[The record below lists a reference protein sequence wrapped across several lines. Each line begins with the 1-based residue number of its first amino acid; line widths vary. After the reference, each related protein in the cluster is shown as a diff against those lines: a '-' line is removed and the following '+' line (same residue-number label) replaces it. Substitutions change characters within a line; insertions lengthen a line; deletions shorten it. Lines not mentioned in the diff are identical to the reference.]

1 MDKHGMN
8 VLDGASDRP
17 APVQHPSES
26 HPSTKDE
33 SMAQVVND
41 EPERRSKLR
50 LYPAMA
56 ALYLTLV
63 MAALDITSLATSIP
77 TISAELD
84 SAAGYSWIGAAF
96 LIADAATGPIWAKMS
111 DIFGRKLVISV
122 SLLFFAVA
130 SIIGAL
136 SNTMIMLIA
145 ARAIQ
150 GAGAGGMV
158 SLVNITVSDLFGL
171 RNGRAVILGTLEAV
185 WAVAGGAG
193 PMIGG
198 AITENIGWRWNFW
211 INLPIVAIALALLVI
226 FLDVHNPRTPF
237 WTGIAAVDWYGI
249 FALLGAIILLLL
261 GLNFGGVTYPW
272 DSPEVICLLVFGALM
287 IGIFIGIEWKLA
299 RYPLMPLPLFH
310 DRSNNAAYLVA
321 FTHGMSY
328 ISVEYYLPL
337 YFQSV
342 RQASPTMSGVLVLP
356 VTLSE
361 GVVGI
366 IVGILIHKTGRYREI
381 IWVGKLMLTLGL
393 GLFVHLGVSSGI
405 AEIII
410 YQLIAGIG
418 SGLLFEPP
426 LIAVQNNV
434 QQSDTATATATL
446 GLIRNLSTSISVII
460 GGVVFSN
467 SMNNRAAWLT
477 GQGVPDSTAAEYA
490 GDNASA
496 NVEMIPDID
505 NVADRVAVQKAFAWG
520 LRNMWIAFLAFTVA
534 GLVAGFFIKHKKM
547 DHEHTKTMTGLEH
560 MTDRKKDKKRRGT
573 SLPPDDEAKEE
584 ELSEKP

>member
-1 MDKHGMN
+1 MEYGKVEIPSYANFKTMDPGH
-8 VLDGASDRP
+8 
-17 APVQHPSES
+17 
-26 HPSTKDE
+26 
-33 SMAQVVND
+33 
-41 EPERRSKLR
+41 RSKFR

-56 ALYLTLV
+56 ALYLTLFL
-63 MAALDITSLATSIP
+63 AALDITSLATSMP

-84 SAAGYSWIGAAF
+84 SAAGYSWIGGAF

-111 DIFGRKLVISV
+111 DIFGRKLVICV
-122 SLLFFAVA
+122 SLLFFAIA
-130 SIIGAL
+130 SMIGAL
-136 SNTMIMLIA
+136 SNSMTMLIA

-171 RNGRAVILGTLEAV
+171 RSGRAVILGTLEAV

-211 INLPIVAIALALLVI
+211 INLPIVAIAFALLVV

-261 GLNFGGVTYPW
+261 GLNFGGVTYSW
-272 DSPEVICLLVFGALM
+272 TSPEVICLLVFGGLM
-287 IGIFIGIEWKLA
+287 IGVFIGIEWKLA
-299 RYPLMPLPLFH
+299 RFPLMPLPLFH
-310 DRSNNAAYLVA
+310 DRSNNSAYLVA

-342 RQASPTMSGVLVLP
+342 RQASPTMSGV
-356 VTLSE
+356 
-361 GVVGI
+361 VGI
-366 IVGILIHKTGRYREI
+366 IVGILIHKTGRFREI
-381 IWVGKLMLTLGL
+381 IWAGKLMLTLGL

-410 YQLIAGIG
+410 FQLIAGIG

-477 GQGVPDSTAAEYA
+477 AQGVSDSTAAEYA

-505 NVADRVAVQKAFAWG
+505 NEADRVAVQEAFAWG
-520 LRNMWIAFLAFTVA
+520 LRNMWITFLAFTVA
-534 GLVAGFFIKHKKM
+534 GLIAGFFIKHKKL
-547 DHEHTKTMTGLEH
+547 DHEHTRTMTGLEH
-560 MTDRKKDKKRRGT
+560 MTDQKRNAKKRRVG
-573 SLPPDDEAKEE
+573 SPSDDEVKEE
-584 ELSEKP
+584 QVP

>member
-8 VLDGASDRP
+8 VVDGASAQP
-17 APVQHPSES
+17 APLPHSQDTEPAS
-26 HPSTKDE
+26 KDE
-33 SMAQVVND
+33 RITQAANE
-41 EPERRSKLR
+41 EPEHRSKWR
-50 LYPAMA
+50 LYLAMT
-56 ALYLTLV
+56 ALYLTLFL
-63 MAALDITSLATSIP
+63 AALDITSLATSIP
-77 TISAELD
+77 TIAAELN
-84 SAAGYSWIGAAF
+84 SAAGYSWIGGAF

-111 DIFGRKLVISV
+111 DIFGRKLVISL
-122 SLLFFAVA
+122 SLLFFAIA

-136 SNTMIMLIA
+136 SNTMNMLIA

-171 RNGRAVILGTLEAV
+171 RDGRALILGTLEAV

-261 GLNFGGVTYPW
+261 GLNFGGVTYAW
-272 DSPEVICLLVFGALM
+272 NSPEVICLLVFGGLM
-287 IGIFIGIEWKLA
+287 IGVFIAIEWKLA

-310 DRSNNAAYLVA
+310 DRSNNSAYLVA

-410 YQLIAGIG
+410 FQLIAGVG

-467 SMNNRAAWLT
+467 SMNNRASWLT
-477 GQGVPDSTAAEYA
+477 AQDVPESTAADYA

-505 NVADRVAVQKAFAWG
+505 NPADRVAVQRAFAWG
-520 LRNMWIAFLAFTVA
+520 LRNMWITFLAFTVA
-534 GLVAGFFIKHKKM
+534 GLIAGFFIKHKKM
-547 DHEHTKTMTGLEH
+547 DHEHTRTRTGLEH
-560 MTDRKKDKKRRGT
+560 MTDRKKDKKQRDAT
-573 SLPPDDEAKEE
+573 SSQNNEEKGKEVT
-584 ELSEKP
+584 

>member
-8 VLDGASDRP
+8 VVDGASALP
-17 APVQHPSES
+17 APLPHSQGIEPSS
-26 HPSTKDE
+26 KDE
-33 SMAQVVND
+33 RITQAAND
-41 EPERRSKLR
+41 EPEHRSKWR
-50 LYPAMA
+50 LYPAMT
-56 ALYLTLV
+56 ALYLTLFL
-63 MAALDITSLATSIP
+63 AALDITSLATSIP
-77 TISAELD
+77 TIAAELN
-84 SAAGYSWIGAAF
+84 SAAGITGA
-96 LIADAATGPIWAKMS
+96 P
-111 DIFGRKLVISV
+111 
-122 SLLFFAVA
+122 
-130 SIIGAL
+130 
-136 SNTMIMLIA
+136 SNTMNMLIA

-171 RNGRAVILGTLEAV
+171 RDGRALILGTLEAV

-211 INLPIVAIALALLVI
+211 INLPIAAIALALLVL

-272 DSPEVICLLVFGALM
+272 DSPEVICLLVFGGLM
-287 IGIFIGIEWKLA
+287 IGVFVAIEWKLA

-310 DRSNNAAYLVA
+310 DRSKNSAYLVA
-321 FTHGMSY
+321 FTHGM
-328 ISVEYYLPL
+328 
-337 YFQSV
+337 
-342 RQASPTMSGVLVLP
+342 R
-356 VTLSE
+356 
-361 GVVGI
+361 
-366 IVGILIHKTGRYREI
+366 
-381 IWVGKLMLTLGL
+381 L

-410 YQLIAGIG
+410 FQLIAGVG

-467 SMNNRAAWLT
+467 SMNNRASWLT
-477 GQGVPDSTAAEYA
+477 AQGVPESTAADYA

-505 NVADRVAVQKAFAWG
+505 NAADRVAVQQAFAWG
-520 LRNMWIAFLAFTVA
+520 LRNMWITFLAFTVA

-547 DHEHTKTMTGLEH
+547 DHEHTRTRTGLEH
-560 MTDRKKDKKRRGT
+560 MTDRKKAKKQQNTRSPR
-573 SLPPDDEAKEE
+573 DDEAKEKE
-584 ELSEKP
+584 VA